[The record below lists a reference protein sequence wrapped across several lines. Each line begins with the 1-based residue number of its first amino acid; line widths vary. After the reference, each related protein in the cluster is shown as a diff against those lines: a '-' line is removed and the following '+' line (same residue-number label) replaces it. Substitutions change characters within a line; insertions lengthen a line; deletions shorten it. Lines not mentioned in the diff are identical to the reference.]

1 MMQAISSGGLQLPQH
16 HQTGN
21 NVATNNYATPNIE
34 IIGTSQD
41 FGDSM
46 NCISSVMELD
56 ELHFL

>member
-34 IIGTSQD
+34 IIGTSQN
-41 FGDSM
+41 FGESY
-46 NCISSVMELD
+46 
-56 ELHFL
+56 ELHLITSVT